1 MAASDSL
8 PAGCPLPGSSPVI
21 GRPAPAPLRS
31 RAGPGR
37 ASPVPVATFHTFHAP
52 YAGRF
57 FGVASRCF
65 TPSMAFTLRDWARL
79 LLFPAYPAGTL
90 TTRQASLHAADRV
103 VAPPTRAF
111 DIGLRPGPFPVRAA
125 DLLPGLLAVTRTGL
139 APAGDDEHA
148 SRRLRSSRT
157 VLRLQGALPQGWI
170 SSGRTPRGAGQRRD
184 RRVHQSVRGHDRFA
198 RRRGLFGCAT
208 APAAANCPPL
218 SAALLSR
225 WEPCESTEA
234 PRDAR

>member
-157 VLRLQGALPQGWI
+157 VLRLQGALPVSGVTEVDVGDHRAILHTGISHVKEDYGGQGERELVGVAAQAG
-170 SSGRTPRGAGQRRD
+170 GRG
-184 RRVHQSVRGHDRFA
+184 
-198 RRRGLFGCAT
+198 
-208 APAAANCPPL
+208 
-218 SAALLSR
+218 
-225 WEPCESTEA
+225 
-234 PRDAR
+234 

>member
-1 MAASDSL
+1 
-8 PAGCPLPGSSPVI
+8 
-21 GRPAPAPLRS
+21 
-31 RAGPGR
+31 
-37 ASPVPVATFHTFHAP
+37 
-52 YAGRF
+52 
-57 FGVASRCF
+57 
-65 TPSMAFTLRDWARL
+65 MAFALRDWARL

-157 VLRLQGALPQGWI
+157 VLRLQGALPWGLYTDAAI
-170 SSGRTPRGAGQRRD
+170 ERPPFDD
-184 RRVHQSVRGHDRFA
+184 RLLVRVVVDTCLNLR
-198 RRRGLFGCAT
+198 
-208 APAAANCPPL
+208 
-218 SAALLSR
+218 
-225 WEPCESTEA
+225 EA
-234 PRDAR
+234 PSLTATILTCLPNGTVGETDDFQSTWFHIRTDDGLEGWASAEYLRWHSDGVRLEE

>member
-157 VLRLQGALPQGWI
+157 VLRLQGALPQVGV
-170 SSGRTPRGAGQRRD
+170 TVHHPYQLLAGSLQQ
-184 RRVHQSVRGHDRFA
+184 H
-198 RRRGLFGCAT
+198 
-208 APAAANCPPL
+208 
-218 SAALLSR
+218 LL
-225 WEPCESTEA
+225 A
-234 PRDAR
+234 

>member
-57 FGVASRCF
+57 FGIASRCF

-157 VLRLQGALPQGWI
+157 VLRLQGALPEGCYHATLNAEEAEQWESQSEAKRVAYAA
-170 SSGRTPRGAGQRRD
+170 SSTDLDGQWHPMQVD
-184 RRVHQSVRGHDRFA
+184 
-198 RRRGLFGCAT
+198 
-208 APAAANCPPL
+208 
-218 SAALLSR
+218 
-225 WEPCESTEA
+225 ESE
-234 PRDAR
+234 

>member
-125 DLLPGLLAVTRTGL
+125 DLLPGPPGSYPDRTCTGW
-139 APAGDDEHA
+139 
-148 SRRLRSSRT
+148 RRRAC
-157 VLRLQGALPQGWI
+157 LQTTQVIPHRP
-170 SSGRTPRGAGQRRD
+170 STSGRTPVKWCRCTP
-184 RRVHQSVRGHDRFA
+184 S
-198 RRRGLFGCAT
+198 
-208 APAAANCPPL
+208 
-218 SAALLSR
+218 
-225 WEPCESTEA
+225 
-234 PRDAR
+234 